1 MVTMR
6 ITAIL
11 MVYLLMSAT
20 VPNDASTHK
29 KEVEDW
35 RAKRYSRLKADDG
48 WLTLVGLFWLQEG
61 DNTFGSD
68 SSNQVVF
75 PKGPA
80 KAGVFQ
86 LHKGVVTLVPDPSAG
101 ITSNG
106 KPVSTVALTPD
117 TKENPTVL
125 DMGSLRFLVIDRM
138 GKLGIRLK
146 DRDNPLRAKFHGIDS
161 FPVEERW
168 RIIGRFQPYKPEKQI
183 PIPNILG
190 MIEDSPSPGALV
202 FNVNGKE
209 YRLDAVLEQGE
220 TDYFI
225 IFGDQTNGKET
236 YGAGRFLY
244 VSPPGPDGKVVIDF
258 NKAYNPPCVFS
269 HYATCPLPPKQN
281 KLAVRIEAGEKK
293 FVVPE

>member
-6 ITAIL
+6 IAVIL

-20 VPNDASTHK
+20 VPTDPETHK
-29 KEVEDW
+29 KEVEEW
-35 RAKRYSRLKADDG
+35 RAHRFARLKADDG
-48 WLTLVGLFWLQEG
+48 WLTLVGLFWLQDG
-61 DNTFGSD
+61 DNSFGTD
-68 SSNQVVF
+68 PSNKVVF

-80 KAGVFQ
+80 KAGVFKLQ
-86 LHKGVVTLVPDPSAG
+86 NGVVTLAPDPASA

-106 KPVSTVALTPD
+106 KPVTSMALTPD

-125 DMGSLRFLVIDRM
+125 DMGSLRFLVIERM

-161 FPVEERW
+161 FPVDEKW
-168 RIIGRFQPYKPEKQI
+168 RIAGKFEPYNPEKKI
-183 PIPNILG
+183 PIPNILN
-190 MIEDSPSPGALV
+190 MVEDTPSPGALV
-202 FNVNGKE
+202 FKVNGKE
-209 YRLDAVLEQGE
+209 YRLDAVLEPGE

-244 VSPPGPDGKVVIDF
+244 VTAAGPDGKIVIDF

-293 FVVPE
+293 FIAPE